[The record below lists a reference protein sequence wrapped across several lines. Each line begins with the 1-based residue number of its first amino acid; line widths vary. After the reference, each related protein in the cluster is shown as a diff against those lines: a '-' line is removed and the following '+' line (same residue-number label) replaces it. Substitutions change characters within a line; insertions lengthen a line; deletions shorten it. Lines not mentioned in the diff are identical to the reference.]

1 MSPKTK
7 LNVLQRFYN
16 VSFSKLSIQ
25 SGILRD
31 AKIKEIVTVKKEK
44 KQALDIYP
52 EMAQILDIAG
62 KDF

>member
-1 MSPKTK
+1 M
-7 LNVLQRFYN
+7 
-16 VSFSKLSIQ
+16 SFSKLSIQ

-44 KQALDIYP
+44 KQVLDTYP
-52 EMAQILDIAG
+52 EMAQILDITG

>member
-1 MSPKTK
+1 M
-7 LNVLQRFYN
+7 
-16 VSFSKLSIQ
+16 SFSKLSIQ

-44 KQALDIYP
+44 KQVLDTYP